1 MGDDASRS
9 HTRSQR
15 FGHPVTS
22 NPPQK
27 PSRSDRL
34 KPVELIGLSG
44 VMALFVGL
52 TILLTT
58 REILLSV
65 IALGITFIVVLVV
78 IAMFVL
84 NLKPDEAE
92 RNDLDEQDH
101 GH

>member
-1 MGDDASRS
+1 MGDDPRRS

-15 FGHPVTS
+15 FGHLVTS
-22 NPPQK
+22 NTPQK

-34 KPVELIGLSG
+34 KPVELVGLSG

-84 NLKPDEAE
+84 NLKPDSAE
-92 RNDLDEQDH
+92 LNDLDEQDNKH
-101 GH
+101 

>member
-1 MGDDASRS
+1 M
-9 HTRSQR
+9 
-15 FGHPVTS
+15 TS

-34 KPVELIGLSG
+34 KPVELVGLSG

-58 REILLSV
+58 RELLLSV

-78 IAMFVL
+78 IAMFAL
-84 NLKPDEAE
+84 NIKPDEAE
-92 RNDLDEQDH
+92 RNDLDEQDKKH
-101 GH
+101 